1 MLCDLYVNSEVNF
14 DTVFH
19 AQLVVSSSH
28 RASCLR
34 LVSAMAAAG
43 NDPLRWDAKLAGG
56 ADPDAMWRLAQ
67 NWTKQ
72 LQQARAKELETQRK
86 LDLNDIL
93 EFFHVRPGNG
103 GEAMSDKLREPE
115 HISSRAGISWY
126 RLPYNHNYASPSRG
140 DWQTGYHGTTFTAIY
155 SVLFHGR
162 FIRSK
167 KDWGRVLT
175 KQGRPREGVYLH
187 GTKLREKAMGYCGWQ
202 RVREHFFAPM
212 LEVIADRHQSIATG
226 NDQWCQPP
234 SSIQIQA
241 LWIGACKGCHLP
253 FNQHVAMTWD
263 ARDETNPIHT
273 PRHFTNFKPPQLPRN
288 KSQPQAPGPGPGQTS
303 RQGKRLG
310 RADLPLLRKKSFFHQ
325 DNHSSPCLFALIEHV
340 I

>member
-1 MLCDLYVNSEVNF
+1 M
-14 DTVFH
+14 
-19 AQLVVSSSH
+19 
-28 RASCLR
+28 
-34 LVSAMAAAG
+34 
-43 NDPLRWDAKLAGG
+43 
-56 ADPDAMWRLAQ
+56 
-67 NWTKQ
+67 
-72 LQQARAKELETQRK
+72 
-86 LDLNDIL
+86 
-93 EFFHVRPGNG
+93 
-103 GEAMSDKLREPE
+103 
-115 HISSRAGISWY
+115 
-126 RLPYNHNYASPSRG
+126 
-140 DWQTGYHGTTFTAIY
+140 
-155 SVLFHGR
+155 
-162 FIRSK
+162 
-167 KDWGRVLT
+167 LT

-253 FNQHVAMTWD
+253 FNQYVAMTRD

-273 PRHFTNFKPPQLPRN
+273 PKHFTIFKPPQLPRK

-310 RADLPLLRKKSFFHQ
+310 RADLPLLRKKLFFHQ
-325 DNHSSPCLFALIEHV
+325 DNHSSPCFLLH
-340 I
+340 